1 MAIRTTVVG
10 SYPVPHW
17 LLGDSSRVALRDAI
31 MVVLKTQELA
41 GIDVIAD
48 GELNRFDPSH
58 PETNGMIDYFV
69 SRMDGIVTRFSI
81 ADLER
86 FRTDAGLTYRAEPA
100 GVVTA
105 EIGDGMLNLQRDYE
119 FTRALTS
126 RPLKFTCTGPHML
139 AKVLTDRHYTDHA
152 RLAMALA
159 RVLRSQLER
168 INADVIQ
175 LDEANISGH
184 PEDRDWAADAI
195 NHVLEGIRGERAV
208 HVCFGNYAGQSV
220 QKGFWWDLMPF
231 FNQLKANHLVLEF
244 ARRGYDELQAFRDL
258 DPRIGLGLGVIDIK
272 DNGIEQPDLIAR
284 RIDHAAKVLGPDRI
298 RYVHPDCGFW
308 MLQRTVADA
317 KMRVLVAGRNL
328 YEGRD

>member
-139 AKVLTDRHYTDHA
+139 AKVLTDRHHTDHA